1 MQAAY
6 STAARK
12 FNYYTDEDSL
22 FKKSLT
28 SYYMY
33 LYERCFD
40 KFTFANLNRL
50 LKF

>member
-22 FKKSLT
+22 FKKS

-33 LYERCFD
+33 LYERCFN

-50 LKF
+50 LKL

>member
-33 LYERCFD
+33 LYERCFN

-50 LKF
+50 